1 MFIPNSIPLGLGI
14 SQPRS
19 REDVQS
25 VVRAARKDRKAISVA
40 NGRHATSSAHLIS
53 KAAKLPLLVSCP
65 VVDGKLTTAVIDFA
79 GHPLTEFP
87 GHQDV

>member
-1 MFIPNSIPLGLGI
+1 MISRREFMGLGI

-40 NGRHATSSAHLIS
+40 SGRHATSSAHPHGHHRGIS
-53 KAAKLPLLVSCP
+53 SS
-65 VVDGKLTTAVIDFA
+65 
-79 GHPLTEFP
+79 
-87 GHQDV
+87 

>member
-1 MFIPNSIPLGLGI
+1 MISRHEFMGLGI

-40 NGRHATSSAHLIS
+40 SGRHATSSDPWFRLQYPS
-53 KAAKLPLLVSCP
+53 
-65 VVDGKLTTAVIDFA
+65 
-79 GHPLTEFP
+79 
-87 GHQDV
+87 